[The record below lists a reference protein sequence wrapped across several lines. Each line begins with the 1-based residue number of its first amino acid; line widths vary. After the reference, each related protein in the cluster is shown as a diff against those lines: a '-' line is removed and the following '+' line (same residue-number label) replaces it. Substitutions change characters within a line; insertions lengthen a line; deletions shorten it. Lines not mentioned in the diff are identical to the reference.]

1 MKASYYIESLGC
13 ISNQVDAERVSAFLL
28 ANGWVQ
34 TRGVEEASV
43 VILMTCGFTQAS
55 ESQNLRVLRDI
66 KSRKSREATILVG
79 GCLPSINKEAL
90 RKEFTGF
97 VFSPRTLH
105 RLDDQF
111 NASVSIEAIPP
122 VLTPS
127 SDPTM
132 ATIRVSTGCM
142 SRCSYCAIPFANGR
156 TRSRRPEDVVNDIRR
171 CQESG
176 QSAVRLVSE
185 DIGAYGVDIGSDV
198 VQLLE
203 RILDS
208 DTQAQVYLDNLN
220 PNWLIRYYDR
230 LLPLFRSQQIAKSF
244 YVPIQSGSDRI
255 LRLMRREYA
264 VSEAME
270 VLDKLRQ
277 EFAEIR
283 LTSDVIVGFP
293 TETDEDFQA
302 SLMMVERA
310 QFDYL
315 EVFTYED
322 RPRIEAATMTPQV
335 PAEVK
340 EQRRVDMLRMF
351 MGMVL
356 RKENVVDAESLSQM
370 FRKLG
375 GLPFNTNLILH

>member
-28 ANGWVQ
+28 ANGWLQ
-34 TRGVEEASV
+34 TRNIEEASV

-55 ESQNLRVLRDI
+55 EAHNLRVLRDI

-122 VLTPS
+122 VLAPA

-156 TRSRRPEDVVNDIRR
+156 TRSRRPEHVVDDIRR

-176 QSAVRLVSE
+176 QRAVRLVSE
-185 DIGAYGVDIGSDV
+185 DIGAYGADIDSDV

-203 RILDS
+203 RILSS
-208 DTQAQVYLDNLN
+208 DTQIKIYLDNLN
-220 PNWLIRYYDR
+220 PNWLIRFYDR
-230 LLPLFRSQQIAKSF
+230 LSPLFRSERIAKSF

-255 LRLMRREYA
+255 LTLMRREYA

-270 VLDKLRQ
+270 VMERLRR
-277 EFAEIR
+277 EFKDIR

-302 SLMMVERA
+302 TVRMVERA
-310 QFDYL
+310 EFDYL

-322 RPRIEAATMTPQV
+322 RPRIEAAALTPQV
-335 PAEVK
+335 PVEVK
-340 EQRRVDMLRMF
+340 EQRRVDMLRTF
-351 MGMVL
+351 MRMVL
-356 RKENVVDAESLSQM
+356 RRENVVDAESLSEM
-370 FRKLG
+370 FRKLD